1 MKTRGNSLNAKP
13 LLLSGCLL
21 SWDQTCAC
29 TDSGRSD
36 LLQQDSLFLPGG
48 SGHSW
53 MLGFTPREKK
63 RGSCC
68 TEKTPRPNV
77 RFSIGEPDQREYQ
90 TCCDLQGNTQ
100 GAQRCSSSGFP
111 DRASGASK
119 AILSTLSGFGKAELD
134 RGSQPCSPTLSP
146 GLGGSGLARS
156 LCPARQHWFPLTPW

>member
-1 MKTRGNSLNAKP
+1 MQNPCCSRAACSAGTRPVPALIPGALTCSNKICFFSRVDLATA
-13 LLLSGCLL
+13 GCLG
-21 SWDQTCAC
+21 S
-29 TDSGRSD
+29 
-36 LLQQDSLFLPGG
+36 LPGK
-48 SGHSW
+48 
-53 MLGFTPREKK
+53 KK

-119 AILSTLSGFGKAELD
+119 AILSILSGFGKADLD
-134 RGSQPCSPTLSP
+134 RGSQRDPSPAHQPSAQ
-146 GLGGSGLARS
+146 G
-156 LCPARQHWFPLTPW
+156 